1 MKGIVIYSSQTGNTK
16 KVAEAIYGGMKSAG
30 VEAEITP
37 VSAGLGWHQT
47 FLRDIDFNKITDY
60 DLIALG
66 TFVAH
71 WGAPDNMAILA
82 ESLPGLSGKHCF
94 LFATHGM
101 ARAQVF
107 AQMAEKLRCKGL
119 TVIGYKS
126 WYGACYIHW
135 IPKPYFS
142 DGHPDETDL
151 TEAAGFGREMVERSR
166 RIFQGEPGLIPEI
179 PPPVKMIPPSP
190 AVRLTYDKKK
200 CNHPKCRLC
209 MDYCPMG
216 VIDLSAT
223 PVVFQGDGCID
234 CHFCE
239 KLCPAGAIDGNWA
252 SVTRSFRDTLLQG
265 AIIDAER
272 GKAEGYYRPLVDFS
286 QVMAAEPWCKLTKR
300 PRFRLSQL
308 EKPVRKSGEL
318 PKTC

>member
-1 MKGIVIYSSQTGNTK
+1 MKGIVIYFSQTGNTK
-16 KVAEAIYGGMKSAG
+16 RVAEAIYGGMKSAG
-30 VEAEITP
+30 VETEITP
-37 VSAGLGWHQT
+37 ISTGLGWRQT
-47 FLRDIDFNKITDY
+47 FLRDTDFNKITDY

-71 WGAPDNMAILA
+71 WGAPDNVAILE
-82 ESLPGLSGKHCF
+82 ESLPDLSGKHCF

-126 WYGACYIHW
+126 WYGTCYIHW

-142 DGHPDETDL
+142 DGHPDEIDL
-151 TEAAGFGREMVERSR
+151 KEAADYGKEMVARSWSISR
-166 RIFQGEPGLIPEI
+166 GKPGLIPEI
-179 PPPVKMIPPSP
+179 PPSVKMNPPST
-190 AVRLTYDKKK
+190 AVKLTYDKKK

-216 VIDLSAT
+216 VIDLSVT
-223 PVVFQGDGCID
+223 PIVLQGEGCID

-239 KLCPAGAIDGNWA
+239 KLCPTGAIDGNWE
-252 SVTRSFRDTLLQG
+252 SIVRSYQETLLQG
-265 AIIDAER
+265 ALSDAEK
-272 GKAEGYYRPLVDFS
+272 GKAKGYYRPLVDFGK
-286 QVMAAEPWCKLTKR
+286 VMATEPWYKLTKR
-300 PRFRLSQL
+300 PRFRLSQM
-308 EKPVRKSGEL
+308 EKLVG
-318 PKTC
+318 